1 MDFLKM
7 LSATVTDAVD
17 AISIANRRL
26 ALTNRLKAI
35 ERAETAKAKTVYED
49 IGRYVAANMDNL
61 DMDDLKRMK
70 EIAETAEQHAALA
83 RSHVEAMR
91 KPETIGVIPH
101 EENESAD
108 FVVVDDPDTYYAEKE
123 AAEEVAE
130 ETAPV
135 VEEIVEAVTEPAE
148 DEPEEAEEDANDSI
162 PFM

>member
-35 ERAETAKAKTVYED
+35 DRAETAKAKATYEA
-49 IGRYVAANMDNL
+49 IGRYVAANIDAL
-61 DMDDLKRMK
+61 DMEKLQTMK
-70 EIAETAEQHAALA
+70 EAAETAEQHAALA

-91 KPETIGVIPH
+91 NPAPAAYAPT
-101 EENESAD
+101 EESE
-108 FVVVDDPDTYYAEKE
+108 EE
-123 AAEEVAE
+123 AAEEAVEAAEDAAEEIEEAAE

-135 VEEIVEAVTEPAE
+135 VEEIVEAVVESVPAE
-148 DEPEEAEEDANDSI
+148 DDAEEAAEDANDSI